1 MSNVTNLETER
12 LIRSRVAEITDL
24 QPEILFRNGTT
35 DILFSFWKKIPDE
48 KQTMEI
54 EKVLQEFGKPISNSC
69 REAQF
74 VSYLILRS
82 CS

>member
-1 MSNVTNLETER
+1 MSNVSNLETER

-35 DILFSFWKKIPDE
+35 DILFSFWEKIPDE

-54 EKVLQEFGKPISNSC
+54 EKVLQEFGKPISSSC
-69 REAQF
+69 REAQL